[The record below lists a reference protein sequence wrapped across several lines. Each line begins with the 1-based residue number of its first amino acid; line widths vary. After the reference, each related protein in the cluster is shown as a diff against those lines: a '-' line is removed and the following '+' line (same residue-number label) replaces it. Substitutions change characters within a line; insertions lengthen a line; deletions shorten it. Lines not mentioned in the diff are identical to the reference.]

1 MIVTGQ
7 NELIMDLYRMI
18 DESGK
23 QKEENN
29 GE

>member
-7 NELIMDLYRMI
+7 NELIMDLYRMTN
-18 DESGK
+18 EAGK